1 MGRSR
6 GDLKRWPALALP
18 FLLAVPGVSR
28 ADEAPSAVPAVAAQ
42 PGEID
47 AQDLAL
53 LRELDLVLDWELIQD
68 WDPVEDLPIPMLPV
82 PAGGTT
88 REDGE
93 PEP

>member
-18 FLLAVPGVSR
+18 FLL
-28 ADEAPSAVPAVAAQ
+28 AVPAVAAQ